1 MTGAAY
7 LDHAAA
13 RPLDPRAREAMMP
26 YLGPEFGSPSSLH
39 DWARAPAEAME
50 AAREHVAVLVGAP
63 PEAIIFTSGATEA
76 RNLAIKGLLSANRRL
91 GRHVVATAV
100 EHPATLAACRTA
112 VRDGGELA
120 VVGVDGEG
128 RVRPEDLAAAVGAD
142 TALVCVVHGQ
152 AEVGTIQDAAAL
164 CRTAREAR
172 AEALVHVDAEETAG
186 LLPVKVEDMGCDALT
201 IGGGCLGAPAWT
213 GALYVR
219 PGTRLHPLIEGG
231 LQEHGKR
238 AGPEDV
244 PGIVALGEAAR
255 VAATEGAERAR
266 RMRVL
271 RDRLVEALLAVP
283 GVRLNGPRGDARLP
297 GNVQVSVGGVE
308 GETLVLMLAAEGV
321 AASPGSACTAAGK
334 ASPVLEA
341 MGVEPPWTHSAVLFT
356 LSWTTTD
363 EEIESAAAAFRLA
376 VARLRAMSPVGP

>member
-50 AAREHVAVLVGAP
+50 AAREHVAALVGAP

-112 VRDGGELA
+112 VRDGGELV

-164 CRTAREAR
+164 CRAAREAR
-172 AEALVHVDAEETAG
+172 AEVLVHVDAEETAG
-186 LLPVKVEDMGCDALT
+186 LLPVKVEDLGCDALT
-201 IGGGCLGAPAWT
+201 IGGACLGAPGWT

-238 AGPEDV
+238 AGSEDV

-297 GNVQVSVGGVE
+297 GNVQVSVAGVE
-308 GETLVLMLAAEGV
+308 GETLVLTLAAEGV

-356 LSWTTTD
+356 LSWTTTE